1 MSAAGVKKVTVLG
14 GGTMGAG
21 IAQVTAASG
30 HYSVTV
36 LDLNPDVLQKSR
48 AGIEKSVRRM
58 ALKKHQQDAAL
69 ADKDVEQVM
78 SKVEFTTNMAD
89 AADNTDLVIE
99 AIVENMDVKKKVW
112 ADWDK
117 AAKPT
122 AIFASNTSSLSIS
135 EMATATS
142 RPELFGGLHFF
153 SPVPMMKLVEVING
167 AGTSEATGKILTDF
181 TTSIHKVPVT
191 CKDTPGFIV
200 NRLLVPYMMEACR
213 LLERD
218 VASAKDID
226 TAMKLGAGHP
236 MGPFQLAD
244 AVGNDVLKFIIDG
257 WHKENPDV
265 ELFKPSKAL
274 NELVDAGKL
283 GIKTGEG
290 WFNYKK

>member
-58 ALKKHQQDAAL
+58 AMKKHQSDAAL

-78 SKVEFTTNMAD
+78 SKVDFTTNMAD

>member
-1 MSAAGVKKVTVLG
+1 LSAAGVKKVTVLG

-58 ALKKHQQDAAL
+58 ALKKHQSDAAL

>member
-1 MSAAGVKKVTVLG
+1 
-14 GGTMGAG
+14 MGAG

-36 LDLNPDVLQKSR
+36 MDLNPDVLTKSR
-48 AGIEKSVRRM
+48 AGIEKSVMRM
-58 ALKKHQQDAAL
+58 AMKKHQQDKAL
-69 ADKDVEQVM
+69 AEKDVEQVM
-78 SKVEFTTNMAD
+78 SNLDFTTSMAD

-167 AGTSEATGKILTDF
+167 TGTSEATGKILTDF

-257 WHKENPDV
+257 WHKESPDV

-283 GIKTGEG
+283 GMKTGEG

>member
-58 ALKKHQQDAAL
+58 ALKKHQSDAAL